1 MLNKQYYVEKAKV
14 EKLIARK
21 NQKTDFYNGIYDRY
35 EYPVLTREFAPV
47 EWRYDKPQFSGTSR
61 NQCSDEFRC
70 Y

>member
-35 EYPVLTREFAPV
+35 EL
-47 EWRYDKPQFSGTSR
+47 SLIHI
-61 NQCSDEFRC
+61 
-70 Y
+70 

>member
-47 EWRYDKPQFSGTSR
+47 EISVKVTYFLLIRAPSMPSEQ
-61 NQCSDEFRC
+61 EA
-70 Y
+70 